1 MPSYHLILCCPL
13 LLLPSI
19 FPSFRVF
26 SNESVLCIRYPKYT
40 SFSSS
45 ISLSKKYSRLIS
57 LGLDPRFDLLAVQ
70 ETLKSLL
77 QHHRSKASI
86 LQHSVFFM
94 VQLSYPYIITGK
106 TIVLTI
112 WTFVGKVM
120 TLLFNMMSRF
130 VIDFPAKS
138 KCLLISWLQSPSAV
152 ILEPPK
158 YKSLT
163 ISTLSPSLCLEV
175 MEPLLYHMRE

>member
-1 MPSYHLILCCPL
+1 
-13 LLLPSI
+13 
-19 FPSFRVF
+19 
-26 SNESVLCIRYPKYT
+26 
-40 SFSSS
+40 
-45 ISLSKKYSRLIS
+45 
-57 LGLDPRFDLLAVQ
+57 
-70 ETLKSLL
+70 
-77 QHHRSKASI
+77 
-86 LQHSVFFM
+86 M

-152 ILEPPK
+152 ILKPQK
-158 YKSLT
+158 IKSLT
-163 ISTLSPSLCLEV
+163 ISTLSPSICLEV